1 MAFTRMPTLQKR
13 KGVHYTPPDLARFVA
28 ERLVPH
34 IDAMPDHVRI
44 LDPACGDGNLLVAMA
59 NALRPSTL
67 RRVTLA
73 GVEDDESSF
82 HAACRRLEGVR
93 AHATDVVRGDFL
105 DFVDEGTLFSPV
117 RNMPLCDAMIA
128 NPPYVRTQV
137 LGAARARQLSARFQL
152 RGRIDLYQAFLVGMA
167 RLLREG
173 GVLGVITSNRF
184 LTTRGGASI
193 RQFLRS
199 RFELLEVIDLGD
211 TKLFEAAVLPAL
223 VFAKK
228 RSSGGDVP
236 GPHGSTTFARIYE
249 DVVSDAGAA
258 EDVSSVLDI
267 VRQPTTG
274 TFKVGATVYNVAAGV
289 LETSQDDLQPWS
301 LLTTGENEWV
311 KRVRARASC
320 RIADVARIRVG
331 IKTTADAVFIRDDW
345 DTMAEDARPEARFL
359 RPVLSHDDA
368 ARWTRRENA
377 RSRTRRVLYTHEVAN
392 GRRRAIEFDKRSA
405 AWRYLCAH
413 RERLE
418 SRTYVVGAG
427 RRWYEIWV
435 PQDPEAWNVP
445 KVVFPDIS
453 PEPRFFLDRGG
464 SVVDGNCY
472 WITPRGAT
480 DDDLL
485 LLILGVANSRV
496 MHRFH
501 ELAFPN
507 RLYSQRRRYLTQYV
521 GEYPLPSRES
531 REAKR
536 IVQSAREL
544 SNGTI
549 SSHKAATLQRR
560 IDENAAAAF
569 GVALDF

>member
-93 AHATDVVRGDFL
+93 AHATDLVRGDFL

-137 LGAARARQLSARFQL
+137 LGAARARQLAARFQL
-152 RGRIDLYQAFLVGMA
+152 RGRVDLYHAFLVGMA
-167 RLLREG
+167 RQLRGG

-193 RQFLRS
+193 RSFLRS
-199 RFELLEVIDLGD
+199 RFEIIEIIDLGD

-228 RSSGGDVP
+228 RANHDSA
-236 GPHGSTTFARIYE
+236 TQCTAATFVRVYE
-249 DVVSDAGAA
+249 DVNAGRNDAIAA
-258 EDVSSVLDI
+258 PSVLDA
-267 VRQPTTG
+267 VGHGTTG
-274 TFKVGATVYNVAAGV
+274 TFAVGKAVFSVAAGQ
-289 LETSQDDLQPWS
+289 LDTNTDDSRPWT
-301 LLTTGENEWV
+301 LLTSGETAWV
-311 KRVRARASC
+311 EGIRAQEVC
-320 RIADVARIRVG
+320 RFGDVARIRVG
-331 IKTTADAVFIRDDW
+331 IKTTADSVFIRDDW
-345 DTMAEDARPEARFL
+345 DALPKESRPEPRFL
-359 RPVLSHDDA
+359 RSVVSHDDA
-368 ARWTRRENA
+368 ARWRRRAEVRA
-377 RSRTRRVLYTHEVAN
+377 ERRVLYTHEVV
-392 GRRRAIEFDKRSA
+392 GGKRRAIQFSSDSR
-405 AWRYLCAH
+405 AWRYLLSH
-413 RERLE
+413 RNRLE
-418 SRTYVVGAG
+418 SRSYIIDAG
-427 RRWYEIWV
+427 RQWYEIWV
-435 PQDPEAWNVP
+435 PQDPEAWNAA
-445 KVVFPDIS
+445 KIVFPDIS
-453 PEPRFFLDRGG
+453 PEPRFFLDDGG

-472 WITPRGAT
+472 WITPLDEA

-485 LLILGVANSRV
+485 MLILGVANSKV

-507 RLYSQRRRYLTQYV
+507 KLYAQRRRYLTQYV
-521 GEYPLPSRES
+521 SEYPLPR
-531 REAKR
+531 RDTPEAKR
-536 IVQSAREL
+536 IVQTVRALVDEPASPKAKTSLEL
-544 SNGTI
+544 
-549 SSHKAATLQRR
+549 R
-560 IDENAAAAF
+560 IDESVSAAF
-569 GVALDF
+569 GVKLDF